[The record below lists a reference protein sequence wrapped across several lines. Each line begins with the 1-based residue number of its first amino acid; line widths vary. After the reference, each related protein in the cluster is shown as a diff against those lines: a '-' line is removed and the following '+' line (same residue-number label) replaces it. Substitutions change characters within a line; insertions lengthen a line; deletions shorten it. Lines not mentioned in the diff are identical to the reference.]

1 MPEVKSQP
9 CFLTPG
15 QLNPDYPLF
24 VFLPG
29 MDGTG
34 QLLRSQTRG
43 LEKAFDVRSLAIP
56 ADDLTGWEDLA
67 ATVTNLVKSELR
79 EQPSRT
85 VYLCGESFGG
95 CLALKVALRSPAL
108 FSRLVLVNPATSFNQ
123 RPWLRWGAQMNRW
136 LPESLFGASTL
147 ALLPFLCALG
157 RTAPEDRR
165 ALLDAMRSVPPA
177 TANWRVS
184 LVSEFDVDQRQLQRL
199 HQPTLLIAGAA
210 DRLLP
215 STEEAE
221 RLANYLPE
229 VKIAVLPQ
237 SGHACLLETE
247 VSLFELMKQQDF
259 LDASV
264 PNRELDSVSLPATK

>member
-1 MPEVKSQP
+1 
-9 CFLTPG
+9 
-15 QLNPDYPLF
+15 
-24 VFLPG
+24 
-29 MDGTG
+29 
-34 QLLRSQTRG
+34 
-43 LEKAFDVRSLAIP
+43 
-56 ADDLTGWEDLA
+56 LTGWEDLA
-67 ATVTNLVKSELR
+67 ATVANLVKSELR
-79 EQPSRT
+79 ERPSRT

-95 CLALKVALRSPAL
+95 CLALKVALRSPDL

-147 ALLPFLCALG
+147 ALLPFLCSLG

-221 RLANYLPE
+221 RLANYLPD

-237 SGHACLLETE
+237 SGHACLLEAE
-247 VSLFELMKQQDF
+247 VSLFELMKEQDF
-259 LDASV
+259 LDASI
-264 PNRELDSVSLPATK
+264 PNRDLDSVSLPATK

>member
-1 MPEVKSQP
+1 
-9 CFLTPG
+9 
-15 QLNPDYPLF
+15 
-24 VFLPG
+24 

-43 LEKAFDVRSLAIP
+43 LERAFDVRCLAIP

-67 ATVTNLVKSELR
+67 AAVTNLVKTELQER
-79 EQPSRT
+79 PSRT

-95 CLALKVALRSPAL
+95 CLALKVALRSPEL

-136 LPESLFGASTL
+136 LPDSLFGASTL
-147 ALLPFLCALG
+147 ALLPFLCSLG
-157 RTAPEDRR
+157 RTAPEARR
-165 ALLDAMRSVPPA
+165 ALLDAMRSVPPE

-184 LVSEFDVDQRQLQRL
+184 LVSEFDVDEAQLQRL

-221 RLANYLPE
+221 RLANCLPE
-229 VKIAVLPQ
+229 VKIALLPQ
-237 SGHACLLETE
+237 SGHACLLEAE
-247 VSLFELMKQQDF
+247 VSLFELMKEQDF

-264 PNRELDSVSLPATK
+264 PNQELDSVSLPATK